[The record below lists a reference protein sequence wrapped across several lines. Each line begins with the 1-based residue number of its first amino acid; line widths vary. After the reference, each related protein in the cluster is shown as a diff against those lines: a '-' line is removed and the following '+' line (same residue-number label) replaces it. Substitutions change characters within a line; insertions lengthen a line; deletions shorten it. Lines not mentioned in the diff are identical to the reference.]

1 MQCNPG
7 KVVVGWPL
15 RNNGK
20 KQLPKEMAQRQCL
33 LLKHDDPSFD
43 PEPPC
48 EIQEWWYLSNLSIG
62 GQSQA
67 DPWVSWLARRAQT
80 VSSRLSGES

>member
-7 KVVVGWPL
+7 KVVVGWSL
-15 RNNGK
+15 RNNGE

-33 LLKHDDPSFD
+33 LLKNDDPSFD

-67 DPWVSWLARRAQT
+67 DTWGFLVGQ
-80 VSSRLSGES
+80 ESANSELQA

>member
-7 KVVVGWPL
+7 KVVVGWSL
-15 RNNGK
+15 RNNGE

-67 DPWVSWLARRAQT
+67 DTWGFLVGQ
-80 VSSRLSGES
+80 ESANSELQA